1 MQQCGCLKVGT
12 WYALHLVNHVV
23 DRWTLC
29 EDAMMTVRLQLEVAM
44 ARAVVSKNK
53 FRQIVAL
60 NFQENH
66 ASQDIQRSM
75 HNDDH
80 EILFVRDCLHHSV
93 LRA

>member
-1 MQQCGCLKVGT
+1 MPCND
-12 WYALHLVNHVV
+12 LVNHVV

-29 EDAMMTVRLQLEVAM
+29 EDAMMTVRLQPELAM

-80 EILFVRDCLHHSV
+80 EILFVRDCTTVRV
-93 LRA
+93 LRPSAI

>member
-1 MQQCGCLKVGT
+1 M
-12 WYALHLVNHVV
+12 VNHVV
-23 DRWTLC
+23 VDSRWTLC
-29 EDAMMTVRLQLEVAM
+29 KDAMMTVRLQPELAM

-53 FRQIVAL
+53 FLQIVAL

-66 ASQDIQRSM
+66 ASQDIQRST

>member
-1 MQQCGCLKVGT
+1 
-12 WYALHLVNHVV
+12 
-23 DRWTLC
+23 
-29 EDAMMTVRLQLEVAM
+29 MMTVRLQPELAM

-80 EILFVRDCLHHSV
+80 EILFVRDCTTVRV
-93 LRA
+93 LLPSAI

>member
-1 MQQCGCLKVGT
+1 
-12 WYALHLVNHVV
+12 
-23 DRWTLC
+23 
-29 EDAMMTVRLQLEVAM
+29 MMTVRLQPELAM

-80 EILFVRDCLHHSV
+80 EILFVRDCTTQCPRMDLNKKS
-93 LRA
+93 LPRPKTTTA

>member
-1 MQQCGCLKVGT
+1 MVCL
-12 WYALHLVNHVV
+12 ALSKP
-23 DRWTLC
+23 RSSGWM
-29 EDAMMTVRLQLEVAM
+29 DAMRRRYDGSATARAM

>member
-1 MQQCGCLKVGT
+1 MDEATTRTKTLGR
-12 WYALHLVNHVV
+12 ALAL
-23 DRWTLC
+23 
-29 EDAMMTVRLQLEVAM
+29 
-44 ARAVVSKNK
+44 AVVSKNK

-80 EILFVRDCLHHSV
+80 EILFVPD
-93 LRA
+93 